1 MEATKDDSQTNEERE
16 GKPRERGVKSCEII
30 NEINKLVYVPS
41 HQISRELFGLR
52 RE

>member
-16 GKPRERGVKSCEII
+16 GKTREGGVKGCEST

-41 HQISRELFGLR
+41 QQISRELFGPG